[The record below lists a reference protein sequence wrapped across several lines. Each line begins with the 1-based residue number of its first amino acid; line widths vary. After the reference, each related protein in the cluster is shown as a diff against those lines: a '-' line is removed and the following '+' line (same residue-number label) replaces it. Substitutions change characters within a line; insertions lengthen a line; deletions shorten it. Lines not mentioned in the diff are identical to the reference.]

1 MAKWVQNAEMDTRI
15 ETLYGGQTNVAL
27 VNMYSLPSDKLV
39 TILTWLLCLVQVPS
53 LALQGIHTPE
63 TRPIVEIL

>member
-1 MAKWVQNAEMDTRI
+1 M
-15 ETLYGGQTNVAL
+15 GGQTNVAL